1 MKIPFPI
8 YFWYNFRTFLN
19 MAKKIPTLLLL
30 ACMANTAKSQDIQEF
45 FFNLYTDSL
54 KIGTFNYINVD
65 ALLKNGRYL
74 PLDQKTVLFESS
86 AGSWEGNSLFLDTSF
101 KADSVV
107 VRASLKKDLQQTKTI
122 TIYIK
127 KGESMYKVKTE
138 KELLDELN
146 RKKPRR

>member
-1 MKIPFPI
+1 
-8 YFWYNFRTFLN
+8 
-19 MAKKIPTLLLL
+19 MAKKIPFLLLL
-30 ACMANTAKSQDIQEF
+30 VCLAKAGKSQDIQEF

-74 PLDQKTVLFESS
+74 PLDNKAILFESS

-107 VRASLKKDLQQTKTI
+107 VHATLKKDPQQNKII

-127 KGESMYKVKTE
+127 KGESAYKIKTE

-146 RKKPRR
+146 RKKPRK